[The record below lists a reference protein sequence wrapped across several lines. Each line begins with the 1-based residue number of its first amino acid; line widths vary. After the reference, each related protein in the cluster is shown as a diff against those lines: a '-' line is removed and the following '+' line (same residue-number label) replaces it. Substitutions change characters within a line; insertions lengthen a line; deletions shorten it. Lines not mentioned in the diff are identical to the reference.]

1 MILFESERDKN
12 TTPLAGPFE
21 FDGPALLAEWD
32 RAATKDREIR
42 LQEMS
47 KDREI
52 RLQKMSL
59 GKRLLLRNPKLSLGI
74 AGGITLML
82 LVLVVSF
89 AQGLANKA
97 EQENLARE
105 SKEKAAALEQATL
118 VQERELAERTE
129 LLASCDSATIKEYAS
144 DLELLTGWLAACD
157 DPEVLNII
165 IELAPEPNCQIE
177 AGKKLLPLDI
187 AAFTKCPEDQRKDLI
202 YWQEVSPKIAAL
214 LATDPSPR
222 VRRAVAI
229 DSGDPKVLELIPFED
244 SPEVALALAGN
255 PALPAEAQDRLIET
269 GRPNALDAPVRDALL
284 KNPAV
289 TFLAAQK
296 LVKRPDQALIAV
308 SRFGSTDGGV
318 GVYAGELSRPDVEK
332 IIQIAC
338 RTLKPQVPKWEA
350 ANDKGYYTLRAYY
363 NVC

>member
-1 MILFESERDKN
+1 MTPFDSERDKA

-32 RAATKDREIR
+32 RAASRDREIR

-47 KDREI
+47 RDREI
-52 RLQKMSL
+52 RLQEMSW

-74 AGGITLML
+74 AGGITLVL

-89 AQGLANKA
+89 AQGLANRA

-144 DLELLTGWLAACD
+144 DLELQEGWLLACD
-157 DPEVLNII
+157 DPEVLDII
-165 IELAPEPNCQIE
+165 IELAPQPNCEIKV
-177 AGKKLLPLDI
+177 GKKLSPLEI
-187 AAFTKCPEDQRKDLI
+187 AAFTKCPEDKRATILA
-202 YWQEVSPKIAAL
+202 WQGQDTPPRIVAL
-214 LATDPSPR
+214 LATDSSPR
-222 VRRAVAI
+222 VRRAVALY
-229 DSGDPKVLELIPFED
+229 SSDPKVLGLIPFED
-244 SPEVALALAGN
+244 SEELAMALAMN
-255 PALPAEAQDRLIET
+255 SALPEDVQDRLIET
-269 GRPNALDAPVRDALL
+269 QIPDVLDALM
-284 KNPAV
+284 KNTAV
-289 TFLAAQK
+289 TFLVAQK

-308 SRFGSTDGGV
+308 NRFGSTDGGV
-318 GVYAGELSRPDVEK
+318 GMYAGELSRQDAEK
-332 IIQIAC
+332 IIQTAC

-350 ANDKGYYTLRAYY
+350 ANDKGYYTLRPFY